1 MDLWLITSDLNSL
14 YIWDGPLEN
23 LWGGR
28 GGRST
33 KKNSR
38 KRKLNEKNSCTP
50 INPKKF
56 KPCPKKIHTR
66 NFIAKK
72 NSCSSKIPHP
82 HHNFSSGLSLMASY
96 SKRMVN
102 LLIIMYIC
110 HDPFT
115 FSCNRKSEQQESLKR
130 DFLHHTGT
138 QKIPSVSP
146 PSNSSGKRFQI
157 NCKMPVYE
165 ERDPDCHER
174 LEKLWWCLR
183 SNRKQDSMWS
193 WVVCFSAAIC
203 NALNLGFVLSFGVL
217 FPVLLDYFNETKER
231 TGE

>member
-1 MDLWLITSDLNSL
+1 MKTAFKSSTQWWEPVKYTFRQLLQVITDRKQLLIIFGKWSLDMSLITSVPNGQLFKTH
-14 YIWDGPLEN
+14 G
-23 LWGGR
+23 
-28 GGRST
+28 
-33 KKNSR
+33 KF
-38 KRKLNEKNSCTP
+38 
-50 INPKKF
+50 INYYV
-56 KPCPKKIHTR
+56 
-66 NFIAKK
+66 
-72 NSCSSKIPHP
+72 CS
-82 HHNFSSGLSLMASY
+82 
-96 SKRMVN
+96 
-102 LLIIMYIC
+102 
-110 HDPFT
+110 DPFT
-115 FSCNRKSEQQESLKR
+115 FSCNRKSEQQVSLKR

>member
-1 MDLWLITSDLNSL
+1 MSLITSELNSSI
-14 YIWDGPLEN
+14 YG
-23 LWGGR
+23 
-28 GGRST
+28 T
-33 KKNSR
+33 KKYSR

-50 INPKKF
+50 INPPKIF

-66 NFIAKK
+66 NLITKQ
-72 NSCSSKIPHP
+72 NSCGSKIPHP
-82 HHNFSSGLSLMASY
+82 HHNFSSGPSLMASY

-102 LLIIMYIC
+102 LLIIMHIC

-115 FSCNRKSEQQESLKR
+115 FSCNRTSEQQESLKR
-130 DFLHHTGT
+130 DFLHRTGT

-146 PSNSSGKRFQI
+146 PSNSSGKKFQI

-165 ERDPDCHER
+165 ERDPDYHER

-217 FPVLLDYFNETKER
+217 FPLLLGYRKIPKISPGLIFFK
-231 TGE
+231 GPF

>member
-1 MDLWLITSDLNSL
+1 MKTAFKSSTQWWEPVKYTFRQLLQVITNRKQVLIIFGKWSLDMSLITSVPNGQLFKTH
-14 YIWDGPLEN
+14 G
-23 LWGGR
+23 
-28 GGRST
+28 
-33 KKNSR
+33 KF
-38 KRKLNEKNSCTP
+38 
-50 INPKKF
+50 INYYV
-56 KPCPKKIHTR
+56 CP
-66 NFIAKK
+66 
-72 NSCSSKIPHP
+72 
-82 HHNFSSGLSLMASY
+82 
-96 SKRMVN
+96 
-102 LLIIMYIC
+102 
-110 HDPFT
+110 DPFT
-115 FSCNRKSEQQESLKR
+115 FSCNRKSEQQVSLKR

-203 NALNLGFVLSFGVL
+203 NSLNLGFVLSFGVL

>member
-1 MDLWLITSDLNSL
+1 
-14 YIWDGPLEN
+14 
-23 LWGGR
+23 
-28 GGRST
+28 
-33 KKNSR
+33 
-38 KRKLNEKNSCTP
+38 
-50 INPKKF
+50 
-56 KPCPKKIHTR
+56 
-66 NFIAKK
+66 
-72 NSCSSKIPHP
+72 
-82 HHNFSSGLSLMASY
+82 MASY

-102 LLIIMYIC
+102 LLIIMHIC

-115 FSCNRKSEQQESLKR
+115 FSCNTKSEQQESLKR
-130 DFLHHTGT
+130 DFLHRTGT

-193 WVVCFSAAIC
+193 WVVCFSAARFAMHSIL
-203 NALNLGFVLSFGVL
+203 ALFLASVFCSLYCWAISTKQRKELVSTDNHLTFAR
-217 FPVLLDYFNETKER
+217 DYIWNTIR
-231 TGE
+231 